1 MLQLLHSAL
10 GEDARKTLKEMQQK
24 LTQAK
29 VNLGKQYS
37 ELVTGQG
44 HVSMHH
50 SCQGRYVSIE
60 IQISAKWRDYYL
72 CWITASGHRKVT
84 RINICMRCIESYL
97 FLIPTKFD

>member
-10 GEDARKTLKEMQQK
+10 GEDARKTLKEVQQK

-44 HVSMHH
+44 HMSMHH
-50 SCQGRYVSIE
+50 SCQGQYV
-60 IQISAKWRDYYL
+60 
-72 CWITASGHRKVT
+72 
-84 RINICMRCIESYL
+84 
-97 FLIPTKFD
+97 